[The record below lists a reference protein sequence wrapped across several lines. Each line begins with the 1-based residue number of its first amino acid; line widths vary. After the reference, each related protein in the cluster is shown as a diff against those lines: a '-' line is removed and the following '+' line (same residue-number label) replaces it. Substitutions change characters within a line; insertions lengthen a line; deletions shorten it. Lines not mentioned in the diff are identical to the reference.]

1 MITQEKRE
9 KILMLSEVERI
20 HLAEFIF
27 DSLDKLDKEVE

>member
-1 MITQEKRE
+1 MKKKKKRE